1 MKINETR
8 ESLSLN
14 SLNNNNINENEREA
28 KERRRRFMWRAC
40 YGEFMA
46 TLIYFT
52 PIFGA
57 ACHCF
62 DMSWDSSIK
71 AIVLALISGLQA
83 TAVIFTF
90 STISG
95 AQTNCGITL
104 ALWLT
109 GKLSNRKTPLYLIVQ
124 VLASICSM
132 LIVKSTFTNPTKELL
147 QAACILPEENSN
159 TSKIFATEFFMT
171 FILAYV
177 AFTTA
182 YDEAESQ
189 KRVFMN
195 LKEMASSQGLTLFS
209 SSPLSKVGFAPF
221 AIGFT
226 VFSLSMYGGTFGIS
240 MNPARMIG
248 PAIIGNC
255 WRNFPVYLIADILGA
270 CCGGL
275 AVYIFH
281 IVTEEDGP
289 GLRYH
294 SERNITA
301 WILLKISLL
310 LGCFVKE
317 YNPQSSQLLQT
328 NNNNNNNINNNNS
341 INQRNSSRFEN
352 QTIKDFD
359 MKNPLV

>member
-1 MKINETR
+1 MKTNNEIIR
-8 ESLSLN
+8 ESLTTN
-14 SLNNNNINENEREA
+14 NLNNLIENELEA
-28 KERRRRFMWRAC
+28 KARRRRFMWRAC
-40 YGEFMA
+40 FGEFMA

-57 ACHCF
+57 ACHSY
-62 DMSWDSSIK
+62 DSSWDNSIK

-132 LIVKSTFTNPTKELL
+132 LIVKSSFTNPTRHLL
-147 QAACILPEENSN
+147 QAVCILPDEGANV
-159 TSKIFATEFFMT
+159 SKIFATEFFMT

-189 KRVFMN
+189 KRVFLN
-195 LKEMASSQGLTLFS
+195 LKEMASAQGLTLFS

-226 VFSLSMYGGTFGIS
+226 VFSLSMYSGTFGIS

-248 PAIIGNC
+248 PAIVGHC
-255 WRNFPVYLIADILGA
+255 WRNFGVYLVADILGA

-281 IVTEEDGP
+281 IVTDEDGP
-289 GLRYH
+289 GLKYH
-294 SERNITA
+294 SEQNIIA
-301 WILLKISLL
+301 WILLQLCLL
-310 LGCFVKE
+310 FNC
-317 YNPQSSQLLQT
+317 QLKQHPSELT
-328 NNNNNNNINNNNS
+328 INNG
-341 INQRNSSRFEN
+341 INGIGIGTTRESN
-352 QTIKDFD
+352 QND